1 MMGSHPDTNPSQQ
14 GLTSVNFCHEIGDHA
29 YYWTFVHTKVE
40 LITTAIRSL
49 TCCEKEVEGN
59 LEMINMSA
67 SMPILLD
74 SGLSILLLTM
84 SSQGAICVRLLPL
97 HCNDLQYQNNIV
109 LELHIS

>member
-1 MMGSHPDTNPSQQ
+1 MMSSHPDTNPSQQ

-67 SMPILLD
+67 SMPILPD
-74 SGLSILLLTM
+74 SGLSIFTSNHVFSKGYMCKTSTIAL
-84 SSQGAICVRLLPL
+84 
-97 HCNDLQYQNNIV
+97 
-109 LELHIS
+109 